1 MHASRPD
8 ILVRG
13 TGPTLLLAHGAGGG
27 VVENFGLVL
36 DDLARDHTVIGPH
49 LPGAG
54 GRPRAGGPLDLDTV
68 ADELIAAADGPVTI
82 LGESLGSAVAIR
94 AAVRHPDRV
103 TDLVLTAGFAV
114 ADPVL
119 DLTFELVQNL
129 DGQPALRSAMLLAAC
144 LTETELSAMTPAD
157 LSAASA
163 GADGPPGLPDHVDL
177 VRRVDV
183 RADLAAVR
191 ARTLVVVPTGDRL
204 VLPSSG
210 RALAAGIRGAE
221 LVELPGAAHVLGTA
235 ARATW
240 LGHVRA
246 FLAATSGRVAA

>member
-1 MHASRPD
+1 MHASRSD

-36 DDLARDHTVIGPH
+36 DDLARDHTVVGPH

-54 GRPRAGGPLDLDTV
+54 GRPRSSGPLDLDTV
-68 ADELIAAADGPVTI
+68 ADELVAAADGPVTI

-144 LTETELSAMTPAD
+144 LTESELSAMTPAD
-157 LSAASA
+157 LAAAAA

-210 RALAAGIRGAE
+210 RALADGIRGAE
-221 LVELPGAAHVLGTA
+221 LVELPGAGHVLGA
-235 ARATW
+235 ADRATW

-246 FLAATSGRVAA
+246 FLAAASGRVAA

>member
-54 GRPRAGGPLDLDTV
+54 GRPRSTGPLDLDTV

-103 TDLVLTAGFAV
+103 TALVLTAGFAV

-119 DLTFELVQNL
+119 DVTFELAQAL
-129 DGQPALRSAMLLAAC
+129 HGRPALRSAMLVAAC
-144 LTETELSAMTPAD
+144 ITETELSEMTPAE
-157 LSAASA
+157 LHAA
-163 GADGPPGLPDHVDL
+163 GGEGPPGLPEHVDL

-210 RALAAGIRGAE
+210 RALADGIRDAE
-221 LVELPGAAHVLGTA
+221 LVELSGAGHVLGA
-235 ARATW
+235 ADRATW

-246 FLAATSGRVAA
+246 FLAAAPGRVAA